1 MPVKSDQIY
10 EIITRKLTGTISN
23 KENQI
28 LDEWISKSLRNQ
40 IEFEDI
46 QILWEKTGEFQIPS
60 RIDQN
65 VALDLVHQRADIKS
79 PKIFR
84 LNLLYQAA
92 AILVLAVLLAGTYSY
107 FFSTGGSSS
116 EYYEE
121 VFAAIGTRTH
131 VDLPDGSR
139 VYLNS
144 GSSLRFSNQFTSKQ
158 QRRLE
163 LEGEAY
169 FDVAKDPKHP
179 FIVKAGPIEVEAL
192 GTEFNVDAYN
202 KDRAIEVTLLEGKV
216 AINPANKTDGKA
228 LIILDPNEMA
238 HFNVKENKIS
248 KIKTYELEKY
258 VGWINGKLLFMDDP
272 IQEVMLKLENWY
284 NVDIRL
290 EDQKLNK
297 YRFTGTFIDESVDEV
312 LRTLSLTSPL
322 SYEITPAQ
330 QDSQG
335 RYTKRI
341 IKLKIN

>member
-1 MPVKSDQIY
+1 MPIESDQIY
-10 EIITRKLTGTISN
+10 EIITRKLTGTISDE
-23 KENQI
+23 ENQI
-28 LDEWISKSLRNQ
+28 LDEWISKSLQNQ

-92 AILVLAVLLAGTYSY
+92 AILVLAVLLAGTYNY
-107 FFSTGGSSS
+107 FFSSGGSSS

-144 GSSLRFSNQFTSKQ
+144 GSSLRFSNQFTSKK
-158 QRRLE
+158 QRHLE

-179 FIVKAGPIEVEAL
+179 FIVQAGPIEVKAL

-216 AINPANKTDGKA
+216 AINPANKSDGKV
-228 LIILDPNEMA
+228 LMMLDPNETA
-238 HFNVKENKIS
+238 NFNVKENKIS
-248 KIKTYELEKY
+248 KTKTYELEKY
-258 VGWINGKLLFMDDP
+258 VGWIDGKMVFIDDP
-272 IQEVMLKLENWY
+272 IQDVTAKLENWY

-290 EDQKLNK
+290 EDPKLNK
-297 YRFTGTFIDESVDEV
+297 YRFTGTFINESVDEI
-312 LRTLSLTSPL
+312 LHTFSQTSPL
-322 SYEITPAQ
+322 SYEITPSQ
-330 QDSQG
+330 KDSQG